1 MVWPHNTAK
10 LLKFPEI
17 NWFVWVFSSLVVFL
31 FFILLTLFIKQKNIS
46 TLTTYLSKN
55 DSAAPAHGLFHDW
68 SHKESIYILLVW
80 IYPLVFTLQNVNVW
94 SDLGDECLQTTS
106 QVTYELEE
114 QTAFLFSK
122 QMSSIFMAKFACL
135 KMCWISVEL
144 RNYTNKFITITTQIN
159 SQRTITDLMRTNFP
173 CYPDFQVGV
182 RNNKSG
188 GWQLHIIL

>member
-1 MVWPHNTAK
+1 
-10 LLKFPEI
+10 
-17 NWFVWVFSSLVVFL
+17 
-31 FFILLTLFIKQKNIS
+31 
-46 TLTTYLSKN
+46 
-55 DSAAPAHGLFHDW
+55 
-68 SHKESIYILLVW
+68 
-80 IYPLVFTLQNVNVW
+80 
-94 SDLGDECLQTTS
+94 
-106 QVTYELEE
+106 
-114 QTAFLFSK
+114 
-122 QMSSIFMAKFACL
+122 MAKIACL